1 MSLIKLSAKILKSP
15 FAIANCRHGLLQGK
29 ETLLGVHSANG
40 SVHFFQMTGKNR
52 MRHFTPAM
60 FGKIPKDLP
69 SGAPFLGAVQEFT
82 NKDAKR
88 KLSKFT
94 HVFRFKDPESAIRF
108 REALKEL

>member
-1 MSLIKLSAKILKSP
+1 
-15 FAIANCRHGLLQGK
+15 
-29 ETLLGVHSANG
+29 
-40 SVHFFQMTGKNR
+40 

-69 SGAPFLGAVQEFT
+69 NGAPFLGAVQEFT

-94 HVFRFKDPESAIRF
+94 DVFRFKDPESAIRF